1 MPQADK
7 LFFSAKDRTNSESH
21 QSSEKNSAANSSST
35 SVLTHTIKNL
45 HIKPYSKDLKKLY
58 SLLASNPT
66 GLSQDQA
73 ASRLAQFGTNQLE
86 KSPSISIVHLFWD
99 QLNSLL
105 VLILLIAAFL
115 SFLMGEELDG
125 LAILAVVFLN
135 SLLGFIQ
142 EFKAEKSLQELAEM
156 ERLKAVVLRD
166 GEELEVDAVQI
177 VPGDILLLREGD
189 KITADARLIKADS
202 FKVDESILTGESE
215 SSFKQTKPIAA
226 KTGLADR
233 TNMVFSGCLV
243 THGKAKALVIR
254 TGMKTQIGQIA
265 QEISQTESEE
275 TPLQKA
281 LNQVSK
287 TLAIISLA
295 VSVPGLALGI
305 FMNRDAAQ
313 MFIMAISLAVSAI
326 PEGLPIVVTIALAL
340 GIKRMAKNNVLVR
353 RLATAESLG
362 GIDVIC
368 TDKTGTIT
376 HNQMTV
382 SQVYLPEWG
391 MLKISG
397 SGFDLEG
404 EVKFDQASTEELG
417 LNSNSVV
424 DEHQQNAS
432 QTKSKQKLSFNAA
445 LRHLAQ
451 QAVLSSDANLEMGD
465 PTERALIVMAHK
477 LGLDSKKIKKSYSR
491 EEEIPFDSANKYM
504 AVAVQ
509 NNHASAETDSDK
521 QAKNNKKAVVKGA
534 PEAIIAMCE
543 LDKQQKQAINRINN
557 YLTKKS
563 LRVLAIAEQDLPEQS
578 GLNGFNQYQF
588 LGLIGM
594 YDPPRKEVKP
604 ALNACHKAGIR
615 VIMITGDH
623 KNTAQAIA
631 EQIGLD
637 SIGAYSG
644 EELDKM
650 DEAYF
655 KKVVKESN
663 VFARVS
669 PRHKVKILDT
679 LQAFGHQ
686 VGMTGDGVNDAPAI
700 KKADVGIAVGDGTD
714 LTKSVSDLILLDNN
728 FASIAKG
735 IEEGRRIFFNIK
747 KFVRYML
754 SANFDEIAQI
764 LTSILLK
771 LPLSLL
777 PIHILWLNLVTDSL
791 PALAL
796 TVDEAEDNIME
807 KPPYVPQKEIL
818 KGIMTY
824 SLVGAVIGY
833 IVIFS
838 LFLFLWNYTG
848 DLTYARTMSFTSIVV
863 FELFLVFALRSEKP
877 ANFKEFFSNTWLWLS
892 IAGALAV
899 QMLAIYL
906 PLLQPVFETV
916 PLLQDD
922 WLIIFCVAM
931 SGLVGMEAF
940 KHVQQLWQKA

>member
-7 LFFSAKDRTNSESH
+7 AFFSAKDQTNLKGH
-21 QSSEKNSAANSSST
+21 QSPEKNAATGSFASSN
-35 SVLTHTIKNL
+35 LTHTIKNL
-45 HIKPYSKDLKKLY
+45 HIKPYSKDLKELY
-58 SLLASNPT
+58 SLLASDST
-66 GLSQDQA
+66 GLSQNQA
-73 ASRLAQFGTNQLE
+73 ASRLAQFGPNQLQ
-86 KSPSISIVHLFWD
+86 KSPGISLTHLLWD
-99 QLNSLL
+99 QFNSLL
-105 VLILLIAAFL
+105 VLILLIAVFL
-115 SFLMGEELDG
+115 SFLMGEKLDG

-142 EFKAEKSLQELAEM
+142 EFKAEKSLQELAAM
-156 ERLKAVVLRD
+156 ERLKAIVLRD
-166 GEELEVDAVQI
+166 GKELQIDASQI

-189 KITADARLIKADS
+189 KITADARLIEADS

-215 SSFKQTKPIAA
+215 SSLKQTEPISA

-233 TNMVFSGCLV
+233 SNMVFSGCLV
-243 THGKAKALVIR
+243 THGKARALVIR

-265 QEISQTESEE
+265 HEITQMESEE

-287 TLAIISLA
+287 NLAIVALA
-295 VSVPGLALGI
+295 VSIPALALGI

-326 PEGLPIVVTIALAL
+326 PEGLPIVITIALAL

-353 RLATAESLG
+353 KLATAESLG
-362 GIDVIC
+362 GTDVIC

-382 SQVYLPEWG
+382 SKVYLPEWG

-397 SGFDLEG
+397 SGFNLEG
-404 EVKFDQASTEELG
+404 EVEFDKAANQDLNLTALQSGAQQNKSQDSNLFSQASI
-417 LNSNSVV
+417 
-424 DEHQQNAS
+424 
-432 QTKSKQKLSFNAA
+432 A
-445 LRHLAQ
+445 LDHLAQ
-451 QAVLSSDANLEMGD
+451 QAVLSSDATLEVGD
-465 PTERALIVMAHK
+465 PTERALLVLAYK
-477 LGLDSKKIKKSYSR
+477 LGLDFKELKNKHPRQK
-491 EEEIPFDSANKYM
+491 EIPFNSANKFM
-504 AVAVQ
+504 AVVVKNHKDDGQTAVI
-509 NNHASAETDSDK
+509 
-521 QAKNNKKAVVKGA
+521 KGA
-534 PEAIIAMCE
+534 PEAVMAKCSLDQEQRQIIH
-543 LDKQQKQAINRINN
+543 RVNN

-563 LRVLAIAEQDLPEQS
+563 LRVLAIAEHDLPKQKK
-578 GLNGFNQYQF
+578 LNGFNQYHF
-588 LGLIGM
+588 LGLVAM
-594 YDPPRKEVKP
+594 YDPPRKEVKA
-604 ALNACHKAGIR
+604 ALNVCHKAGIR

-623 KNTAQAIA
+623 KNTAEAIA

-644 EELDKM
+644 EELDQM

-663 VFARVS
+663 IFARVS
-669 PRHKVKILDT
+669 PRHKVKILET

-686 VGMTGDGVNDAPAI
+686 VAMTGDGVNDAPAI
-700 KKADVGIAVGDGTD
+700 KKADVGIAVGSGTD

-735 IEEGRRIFFNIK
+735 IKEGRRIFFNIK

-764 LTSILLK
+764 LTSILLR
-771 LPLSLL
+771 LPLSLF
-777 PIHILWLNLVTDSL
+777 PIHVLWLNLVTDSL

-796 TVDEAEDNIME
+796 TVDEADEDIMT

-818 KGIMTY
+818 KGIMSY

-833 IVIFS
+833 AAVFS
-838 LFLFLWNYTG
+838 LFLFLLKYTG
-848 DLTYARTMSFTSIVV
+848 DIIYTRTMSFTSMVI
-863 FELFLVFALRSEKP
+863 FELFLVFTLRSESP
-877 ANFKEFFSNTWLWLS
+877 GNFKQFFSNVWLWLS
-892 IAGALAV
+892 IMVAFVV
-899 QMLAIYL
+899 QILAIYS
-906 PLLQPVFETV
+906 PVLQPIFKTV

-922 WLIIFCVAM
+922 WLIIFCVSM
-931 SGLVGMEAF
+931 FGLVGMEIF
-940 KHVQQLWQKA
+940 KHVQQLWQKT